1 MADMNT
7 APMSQKELQ
16 ALDARQGNG
25 ILWWTLSAEEVARA
39 YSAGRRNFRGANLQG
54 ANLQGAYLRGAN
66 LRGANLRGAN
76 LRGAY
81 LRGAYLRGAYLEGA
95 NLRGANLQGAYLEGA
110 NLEGAYL
117 EGANLRGANLRGAY
131 LEGAYLRGAYLQGA
145 NLQGANLLN
154 TPGVYS
160 AYAPFLSSR
169 NDELQGGLVLVS
181 DHIELRFWAGCQEAV
196 TADFLRNRVKR
207 PHGDNIHAKHY
218 EAAISF
224 IEAAFAIDMAEE
236 KWTYLLTWAEDHP
249 APETSTTEH
258 VKESR

>member
-54 ANLQGAYLRGAN
+54 ANLEGAN
-66 LRGANLRGAN
+66 LEGANLQGANLQGAN

-81 LRGAYLRGAYLEGA
+81 LRGAYLR
-95 NLRGANLQGAYLEGA
+95 
-110 NLEGAYL
+110 
-117 EGANLRGANLRGAY
+117 
-131 LEGAYLRGAYLQGA
+131 
-145 NLQGANLLN
+145 GANLLN

-207 PHGDNIHAKHY
+207 SHGDNIHAKHY

>member
-54 ANLQGAYLRGAN
+54 ANLEGANLEGANLQGANLQGANLRGAYLRGAN
-66 LRGANLRGAN
+66 LQGAN

-81 LRGAYLRGAYLEGA
+81 LRGAYLR
-95 NLRGANLQGAYLEGA
+95 
-110 NLEGAYL
+110 
-117 EGANLRGANLRGAY
+117 
-131 LEGAYLRGAYLQGA
+131 
-145 NLQGANLLN
+145 GANLLN

-207 PHGDNIHAKHY
+207 SHGDNIHAKHY